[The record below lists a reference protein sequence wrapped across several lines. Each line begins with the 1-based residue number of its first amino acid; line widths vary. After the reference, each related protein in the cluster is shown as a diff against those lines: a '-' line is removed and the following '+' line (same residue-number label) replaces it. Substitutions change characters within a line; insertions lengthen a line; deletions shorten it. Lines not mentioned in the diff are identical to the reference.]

1 MRFALSLSPTI
12 GPPSSLSPLAHPT
25 SVPCRRK
32 FTHLIRVPHQNR
44 TAPLSPSLT
53 PAALEA
59 SVVTILS
66 TSVASLLP
74 LFFSLHIQRNDG
86 DPNSLAELLS
96 ASAEERAIL
105 DSIDVAPVSA
115 AGSIPS
121 PSAASSA
128 PLQAKVCP
136 ESDLSFHPPSS
147 ALSGRMIFFQK
158 SIRLWNSN
166 THRGAFPSRSPAA
179 GEENSSIP
187 FGTSQV
193 DFGSYPKISR
203 STFPPQTQPNL
214 QPPLALTDGTAG
226 RGEGA
231 TATDRREP
239 EAERARFES
248 EREREREDG

>member
-74 LFFSLHIQRNDG
+74 LFFFFFFSPHSAKRWRHQLAGGASVCFRGGEG
-86 DPNSLAELLS
+86 DPQLHRCGPL
-96 ASAEERAIL
+96 
-105 DSIDVAPVSA
+105 SA

-147 ALSGRMIFFQK
+147 ALSGRMIY
-158 SIRLWNSN
+158 S
-166 THRGAFPSRSPAA
+166 
-179 GEENSSIP
+179 
-187 FGTSQV
+187 
-193 DFGSYPKISR
+193 KIDCGIQTR
-203 STFPPQTQPNL
+203 IEARFPPVRL
-214 QPPLALTDGTAG
+214 PLAKKIPPSLLA
-226 RGEGA
+226 
-231 TATDRREP
+231 P
-239 EAERARFES
+239 PK
-248 EREREREDG
+248 

>member
-74 LFFSLHIQRNDG
+74 LFFSPHSAKRWRHQLAGGASVCFRGGEG
-86 DPNSLAELLS
+86 DPQLHRCGPL
-96 ASAEERAIL
+96 
-105 DSIDVAPVSA
+105 SA

-136 ESDLSFHPPSS
+136 ESDLSFHPAARSS
-147 ALSGRMIFFQK
+147 
-158 SIRLWNSN
+158 
-166 THRGAFPSRSPAA
+166 
-179 GEENSSIP
+179 GEDDLFKNRFDCGIQTRIEA
-187 FGTSQV
+187 
-193 DFGSYPKISR
+193 R
-203 STFPPQTQPNL
+203 FPPVRL
-214 QPPLALTDGTAG
+214 PLAKKIPPSLLA
-226 RGEGA
+226 
-231 TATDRREP
+231 P
-239 EAERARFES
+239 PK
-248 EREREREDG
+248 

>member
-74 LFFSLHIQRNDG
+74 LFFFFVFFTTFSETMETPTRWR
-86 DPNSLAELLS
+86 SFCLLPRRRGRS
-96 ASAEERAIL
+96 ST
-105 DSIDVAPVSA
+105 
-115 AGSIPS
+115 PS
-121 PSAASSA
+121 MWP
-128 PLQAKVCP
+128 PLGRRV
-136 ESDLSFHPPSS
+136 HP
-147 ALSGRMIFFQK
+147 K
-158 SIRLWNSN
+158 SIGSQLCSSSGKGVSRIRSVISPTQQRAFGEDDLFKNRLWNSN

-203 STFPPQTQPNL
+203 STFPPQTKQTCSPH
-214 QPPLALTDGTAG
+214 
-226 RGEGA
+226 
-231 TATDRREP
+231 
-239 EAERARFES
+239 S
-248 EREREREDG
+248 H

>member
-74 LFFSLHIQRNDG
+74 LFFSLHLQRNDG
-86 DPNSLAELLS
+86 DTNSLAELLS

-105 DSIDVAPVSA
+105 NSIDVAPSRPP
-115 AGSIPS
+115 GPS
-121 PSAASSA
+121 QVHRQP
-128 PLQAKVCP
+128 
-136 ESDLSFHPPSS
+136 
-147 ALSGRMIFFQK
+147 ALLLFRQRCVQNQICHFTQQRALRGRMIYSK
-158 SIRLWNSN
+158 IDSIVEFKHASRRVSLPFACRWRRKFL
-166 THRGAFPSRSPAA
+166 HPFWHLPSR
-179 GEENSSIP
+179 
-187 FGTSQV
+187 FRV
-193 DFGSYPKISR
+193 L
-203 STFPPQTQPNL
+203 PQN
-214 QPPLALTDGTAG
+214 
-226 RGEGA
+226 
-231 TATDRREP
+231 
-239 EAERARFES
+239 
-248 EREREREDG
+248 

>member
-74 LFFSLHIQRNDG
+74 LFFSLHLQRNDG

-96 ASAEERAIL
+96 ASAEEMAIL
-105 DSIDVAPVSA
+105 NSIDV
-115 AGSIPS
+115 
-121 PSAASSA
+121 
-128 PLQAKVCP
+128 
-136 ESDLSFHPPSS
+136 PPS
-147 ALSGRMIFFQK
+147 R
-158 SIRLWNSN
+158 
-166 THRGAFPSRSPAA
+166 PPA
-179 GEENSSIP
+179 P
-187 FGTSQV
+187 SQV
-193 DFGSYPKISR
+193 HRQPALLLFRQSKGVSRIRSVISPTQQRAFGEDDLFKNRFDCGIQTR
-203 STFPPQTQPNL
+203 IEARFPPVRL
-214 QPPLALTDGTAG
+214 PLAKKIPPSLLA
-226 RGEGA
+226 
-231 TATDRREP
+231 P
-239 EAERARFES
+239 PK
-248 EREREREDG
+248 